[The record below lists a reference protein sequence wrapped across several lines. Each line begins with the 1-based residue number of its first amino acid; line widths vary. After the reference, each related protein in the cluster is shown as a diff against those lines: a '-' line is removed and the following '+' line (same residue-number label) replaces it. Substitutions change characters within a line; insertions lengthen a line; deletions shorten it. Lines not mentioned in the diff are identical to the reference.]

1 MILFRKLL
9 LRLTMILMA
18 AALPFALLQAQTNAN
33 SPYVPNI
40 IPASPNAAALMKFS
54 DVPVSPYTGTTDI
67 TVPIYTIQ
75 ARGITVPISVSYHTA
90 GIKLEEEASWVG
102 LGWAMNAGGMISRTI
117 MGSDD
122 FGTQGPIY
130 LTNLCPQYPGD
141 FSGTQ
146 PAQVYNEPQILSN
159 YFFDFYCNYQVTT
172 SAGTEDLT
180 PAFSGGGGNV
190 YDMEPDIFSYNFPG
204 HSGKFILTRLGNV
217 VMQKQENIKIQF
229 QGGGSAVTFTVT
241 DDQGNSFYFN
251 VPEQIGNAGRWQT
264 SSWLLSKIV
273 TQQRDSVLFNYVT
286 GGTTASSTYDINQTY
301 GSFCTALAGGAE
313 TDVEPPLYNNQ
324 TLQSIDFSN
333 GHIQF
338 ATDANRSDLEG
349 GYKLDSVMVYSKNAA
364 GVQTY
369 LKQDNFYYSYFN
381 PTYAPISST
390 PMEYYRLR
398 LDSVKEKSGT
408 FSLPPYAFMYNNPD
422 PGAGSNKHGYAV
434 DHWGYYNG
442 TGTNQG
448 TFIPKVSYLY
458 NPMVNEQG
466 GEQMF
471 SYPAGANREPDPA
484 SMQTFSLQQVTY
496 PTGGKTVLTYQ
507 PNDYDYI
514 NSEQAAQ
521 ETGGGNPFQNVLVDT
536 VTNQITMT
544 SHGLDSGNIDLR
556 NIYPIITPPQPNVTI
571 HVAFRY
577 LENGSTPY
585 QNQAGQ
591 IWFSFGTTTLDISSA
606 TCEGNVCTL
615 SATVLLYPDSVN
627 TWTAHIASGI
637 DTVNTF
643 AGIYASIRYP
653 ELQQTINQSQSN
665 YILPASGLRIS
676 NVTNYTNA
684 GTIASEKVYSY
695 TYLQDKL
702 NTGTPQ
708 QYTYG
713 RLMAFPTYA
722 RYAITASS
730 QGGYCTAL
738 CLFGSSIS
746 SLTSTVTGNIVGY
759 DQVTETSVNPVTG
772 QDIGKT
778 VYNYFNSPDTPVALA
793 GYDFPGML
801 NMGNNLNGLLLSK
814 VDYAD
819 NAGVYTPVAETDNF
833 YHTANRTVY
842 FSPKF
847 QFATGK
853 GGKSGCSNNVYVT
866 AETLA
871 AFYPSIKSERVLL
884 DSTRHISYQEGDA
897 TKFVASTQADYYDNP
912 IHYQLTRSRT
922 IDSKGDTLITLLKY
936 PQDYIPSGNIITHN
950 TILDSMIGRNMV
962 SETIEKQDSLYYP
975 GSSAGY
981 ITGAELSLYRI
992 LTGNNNT
999 VVPDRSYKLGIQS
1012 PITNFTPFSI
1022 SGNTTSLDSRNRQMV
1037 SFDQYDGNN
1046 NLQQYTTTDLNPVS
1060 IIWDYVG
1067 KYPIAQVKNAVI
1079 TDVAA
1084 TSFEADGYGNWS
1096 PFTGVITTVTTA
1108 PFPPTGNR
1116 YYNLT
1121 TSATLSKSGLV
1132 SGNTY
1137 IVSYWSQNG
1146 AYSISGGTG
1155 TSISGKTINGWT
1167 YYEHTITASSA
1178 TLTISGTGSIDEV
1191 RLYPA
1196 NAQMTTYTFSPLTGM
1211 TTQCD
1216 VDNRVTYYFYDGL
1229 GRLMYVKD
1237 QDGNIMKTYQYHYL
1251 NSTTQY

>member
-1 MILFRKLL
+1 MILFRKLR

-18 AALPFALLQAQTNAN
+18 AALPFGLLQAQSSNN

-40 IPASPNAAALMKFS
+40 IPPSPNAAALMKFS
-54 DVPVSPYTGTTDI
+54 DVPVSPYTGTADI
-67 TVPIYTIQ
+67 TVPIYRIQ
-75 ARGITVPISVSYHTA
+75 ARGITVPISIAYHTA

-117 MGSDD
+117 MGKDD
-122 FGTQGPIY
+122 FGTQGDIY
-130 LTNLCPQYPGD
+130 LTNLCPQLPGD
-141 FSGTQ
+141 LSEVQ
-146 PAQVYNEPQILSN
+146 PPQSEQTPTFSN
-159 YFFDFYCNYQVTT
+159 YFFDFFCNYQVTT
-172 SAGTEDLT
+172 SAGTEDFT
-180 PAFSGGGGNV
+180 PAFSGGGDT

-229 QGGGSAVTFTVT
+229 QGSGSAVTFTVT

-251 VPEQIGNAGRWQT
+251 VPEQIGNAGSWQT

-273 TQQRDSVLFNYVT
+273 TQQRDSVLFNYVA
-286 GGTTASSTYDINQTY
+286 GGTTASSMYDIHQTY
-301 GSFCTALAGGAE
+301 GSFCTALSGGSVTDAE
-313 TDVEPPLYNNQ
+313 IPLYNNQ
-324 TLQSIDFSN
+324 TLQSIDFGN

-338 ATDANRSDLEG
+338 ATDVNRSDLTN
-349 GYKLDSVMVYSKNAA
+349 GYKLDSVMIYSKNAA

-390 PMEYYRLR
+390 PPDYYRLK
-398 LDSVKEKSGT
+398 LDSVKEKSG
-408 FSLPPYAFMYNNPD
+408 SSAIPPYSFMYNNPD
-422 PGAGSNKHGYAV
+422 PGQGSNKHGYAV

-442 TGTNQG
+442 TGANNN
-448 TFIPKVSYLY
+448 TFIPTVTYLY

-466 GEQMF
+466 GAQMLNY
-471 SYPAGANREPDPA
+471 SGANREPDPV
-484 SMQTFSLQQVTY
+484 SMQTFSLQQMTY

-521 ETGGGNPFQNVLVDT
+521 ESGGGDPFQNVQVDT
-536 VTNQITMT
+536 VTDQITMT
-544 SHGLDSGNIDLR
+544 SHGSDTGNINLL

-571 HVAFRY
+571 NVAFRY
-577 LENGSTPY
+577 LKNDTFPY
-585 QNQAGQ
+585 SHPQGK
-591 IWFSFGTTTLDISSA
+591 IWFSFGTATLDISSA
-606 TCEGNVCTL
+606 TCLGNVCTL

-627 TWTAHIASGI
+627 NWIAHIDANI

-643 AGIYASIRYP
+643 AGIYASVRYP
-653 ELQQTINQSQSN
+653 ALQQTLNQAQGN

-676 NVTNYTNA
+676 NITNYTNA

-713 RLMAFPTYA
+713 RLMSIPSYG
-722 RYAITASS
+722 RYAITSTS

-746 SLTSTVTGNIVGY
+746 SLTSSITGNIVGY
-759 DQVTETSVNPVTG
+759 DQVTETSIDPVTG
-772 QDIGKT
+772 LDIGKT
-778 VYNYFNSPDTPVALA
+778 VYSYFNSPDTPTALS
-793 GYDFPGML
+793 GYRFPGML

-819 NAGVYTPVAETDNF
+819 NAGVYTPVVETDNY

-842 FSPKF
+842 YSPKY
-847 QFATGK
+847 QYSP
-853 GGKSGCSNNVYVT
+853 GGGDPSQCILGTSIGRQ
-866 AETLA
+866 AIA

-884 DSTRHISYQEGDA
+884 DSTRHIAYQQGDA

-936 PQDYIPSGNIITHN
+936 PQDYITSGGMTGNAILDSLITHN
-950 TILDSMIGRNMV
+950 IV
-962 SETIEKQDSLYYP
+962 SKTIEKRDSLYYP
-975 GSSAGY
+975 GSATGY
-981 ITGAELSLYRI
+981 MTGAELSLYRI

-1046 NLQQYTTTDLNPVS
+1046 NLQQYTTMDLNPVS

-1067 KYPIAQVKNAVI
+1067 KYPVAQVKNAVI

-1096 PFTGVITTVTTA
+1096 PFTGTITTVTAA
-1108 PFPPTGNR
+1108 PFPPTGSR

-1121 TSATLSKSGLV
+1121 TSSTLSKSGLV

-1137 IVSYWSQNG
+1137 IISYWSLNG

-1167 YYEHTITASSA
+1167 YYEHTVATSST

-1196 NAQMTTYTFSPLTGM
+1196 TAQMTTYTFSPLTGM

-1229 GRLMYVKD
+1229 SRLMYVKD
-1237 QDGNIMKTYQYHYL
+1237 QDGNILKTYQYHYL